1 MLTIPTRPCA
11 SRRPADQAGL
21 ILGGYAA
28 ASFRSKEN
36 AMPGLRQLA
45 FALACTIGAGIA
57 ASPALAKQPEAKAQ
71 EARTKALVAF
81 QRDLVS
87 VLAPRADAMPLL
99 GAALLARPLPGQP
112 KWNDF
117 HSLIER
123 AVAAPGHGAAERW
136 VQLADCDAK
145 AGACPNADALA
156 ALVAEAPDNA
166 AVWLLKLGQDLRDS
180 KRDEARADLARA
192 AQAKLYDDYTGTSL
206 QALAQGVSTLPPPE
220 ATLDPQV
227 GAGAAGVQAMIVFGI
242 AGAQPQP
249 GLRAAAELCQ
259 AAGDDQA
266 LTADCRQLGKTLEWG
281 SSPLARSLG
290 LHLREELAADADER
304 EQARRERRDLV
315 WQVQQFAQLAARAQ
329 GDQTRARHLLSL
341 ARHGGTEM
349 SLVLAAL
356 RDAGLPT
363 NAPADWKPH
372 AAASAEPAAEGAGHA
387 EH

>member
-21 ILGGYAA
+21 IHAGYAA
-28 ASFRSKEN
+28 ASFRPKEN

-45 FALACTIGAGIA
+45 LALVCTVGVGIA
-57 ASPALAKQPEAKAQ
+57 PSPALAKKAHAPAQ

-87 VLAPRADAMPLL
+87 VLAPRADALPLL
-99 GAALLARPLPGQP
+99 GAALLARPLPDQP

-117 HSLIER
+117 HSLIAR
-123 AVAAPGHGAAERW
+123 AVAAPGHGPAQRW

-145 AGACPNADALA
+145 ADACPNADALS
-156 ALVAEAPDNA
+156 ALVGQAPDNA
-166 AVWLLKLGQDLRDS
+166 AVWLLKLGQDLRND
-180 KRDEARADLARA
+180 KRDDARADLAHA

-206 QALAQGVSTLPPPE
+206 QALASGVSVLPPPD
-220 ATLDPQV
+220 ATLDPHA
-227 GAGAAGVQAMIVFGI
+227 GAGAAGVQAMIVFGV

-259 AAGDDQA
+259 AAGEDQA

-290 LHLREELAADADER
+290 LHLREVLASDGDER
-304 EQARRERRDLV
+304 AQAQRERRDLI
-315 WQVQQFAQLAARAQ
+315 WQVQQFTQLAARAQ
-329 GDQTRARHLLSL
+329 ADKAQAQHLLSL

-349 SLVLAAL
+349 SLILAAL
-356 RDAGLPT
+356 RDAGMPT
-363 NAPADWKPH
+363 TAPADWKPH
-372 AAASAEPAAEGAGHA
+372 KAEDDAH
-387 EH
+387 